1 MNNNMPDQILKI
13 INNLRNYYTIKETI
27 KLDEKYLKESPLNGV
42 SYDGVKTSATNKMY
56 SVTEDLAQRRLDK
69 ENRIRVYQDIIMQ
82 IDAALTILSDVERQ
96 IITYRDIEQYTWMQ
110 VEYHVKL
117 SESQCKR
124 VRKRALT
131 KMQEYIYNER
141 YDFDTKSTQLSLGL

>member
-1 MNNNMPDQILKI
+1 
-13 INNLRNYYTIKETI
+13 
-27 KLDEKYLKESPLNGV
+27 
-42 SYDGVKTSATNKMY
+42 MY
-56 SVTEDLAQRRLDK
+56 SVTEDLVQRRLDK

-82 IDAALTILSDVERQ
+82 IDAALTILSDIDRQ
-96 IITYRDIEQYTWMQ
+96 IITYREIEQNTWMQ

-117 SESQCKR
+117 SGSQCNR
-124 VRKRALT
+124 VRKRALA